1 MKDSQA
7 LNPRSRNLAE
17 SSPPSVPAR
26 SEFVKSLK
34 RGLAV
39 IQVFGADR
47 PKLSLTEV
55 AELTNMTRAAARR
68 YLLSLRELGFVSGDG
83 KFFWLEPRVLN
94 LGYSY
99 LSSIHWIDFAH
110 PILREV
116 ANRLNESCS
125 ASVLDGAEIVYV
137 ARVQA
142 SRIMHISLG
151 VGTRLP
157 AAATSM
163 GRVLLSALPPE
174 ELDRVLS
181 ASALRSY
188 TEKTV
193 TKVEEL
199 KKILQ
204 TVRVNRYAYV
214 DQELEDGLRSIAVP
228 IINGQKKTMASINV
242 SAQATRVKKTD
253 MVGSYLDTLR
263 EAAGKISS
271 HCSASI
277 S

>member
-1 MKDSQA
+1 MENSQA
-7 LNPRSRNLAE
+7 LNPRSTNPAE

-26 SEFVKSLK
+26 SEFVKSLE

-199 KKILQ
+199 KKILR
-204 TVRVNRYAYV
+204 TVRENRYAYV
-214 DQELEDGLRSIAVP
+214 DQELEGGLRSIAVP
-228 IINGQKKTMASINV
+228 IINGQKKTIASINV
-242 SAQATRVKKTD
+242 SAQAARVKKTD

-271 HCSASI
+271 HCSASV

>member
-1 MKDSQA
+1 MENSQT

-17 SSPPSVPAR
+17 SSPPAVPAR
-26 SEFVKSLK
+26 SEFVKSLE

-199 KKILQ
+199 KKILR
-204 TVRVNRYAYV
+204 TVRENRYAYV
-214 DQELEDGLRSIAVP
+214 DQELEGGLRSIAVP
-228 IINGQKKTMASINV
+228 ITNGQKKTIASINV

-253 MVGSYLDTLR
+253 MIGSYLDTLR

>member
-1 MKDSQA
+1 
-7 LNPRSRNLAE
+7 
-17 SSPPSVPAR
+17 
-26 SEFVKSLK
+26 
-34 RGLAV
+34 
-39 IQVFGADR
+39 
-47 PKLSLTEV
+47 V
-55 AELTNMTRAAARR
+55 AKLTNMTRAAARR
-68 YLLSLRELGFVSGDG
+68 YLLSLRELGFVNGDG

-174 ELDRVLS
+174 ELDCRLS
-181 ASALRSY
+181 ALPLRSY

-204 TVRVNRYAYV
+204 TVRENGYAYV
-214 DQELEDGLRSIAVP
+214 DQELEGGLRSIAVP
-228 IINGQKKTMASINV
+228 IINGQKKTVAAINV

-253 MVGSYLDTLR
+253 MVGSYLETLR